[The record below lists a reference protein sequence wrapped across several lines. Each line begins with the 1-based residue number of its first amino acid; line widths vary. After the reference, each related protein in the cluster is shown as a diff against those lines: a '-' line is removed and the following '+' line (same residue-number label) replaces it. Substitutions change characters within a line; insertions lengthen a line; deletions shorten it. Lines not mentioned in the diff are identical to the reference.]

1 MHSVG
6 GNINNNNMKIDI
18 KMICDKCGKEAV
30 KDKKDSNK
38 NWEVF
43 KIDCACGGKFKI
55 IVK

>member
-43 KIDCACGGKFKI
+43 KIDCACGGRFKI